1 MSRLKNIFGVSLIIF
16 LIFAFASF
24 GQKKMNVVFILI
36 DDLGWKDLS
45 CQGSQVYETPNID
58 KLAETG
64 MRFEQAYTAHPRCAP
79 ARYAFITGRYPAR
92 VHLPGDWKWDGT
104 EYTMAQAFHDAGY
117 KTFFAGKWHI
127 AKGDVFPQDVGFDI
141 NIAGGYAGAPGT
153 YFYPYHK
160 GKKLKKKDI
169 HGLENGKKGEYLPDR
184 LTDETIKFIKANK
197 DKHFLVYL
205 SHYSVHTPFEAKEK
219 YIKYYKEKIKHIKFK
234 GPEFIPE
241 GTGYTKCWQNNPIY
255 AAMIQSVDE
264 SVGRIMKTLDEL
276 HLSDKTIVV
285 FTSDHGGLSNKGY
298 NYRPLATSNLPLRAG
313 KGHSYEG
320 GLRIPFIIKWPG
332 VTVPGSK
339 TNYPIIGMDIYPT
352 LVEAA
357 GIKWKKHPKIDGV
370 SFVPAIKGEVKENKS
385 RYFFWHSPLARPYS
399 TGDINVSTVR
409 HGDYKLLDFYDARRK
424 ELYNIAKDLGEHNDL
439 FNQKPQIASQLYKA
453 LVRWRKDVHAYFDK
467 SKIREKWKQKKHNKE

>member
-1 MSRLKNIFGVSLIIF
+1 MKNLKNFLAFSLIFF
-16 LIFAFASF
+16 LVFTANLF

-58 KLAETG
+58 KLAESG

-92 VHLPGDWKWDGT
+92 VHLPGDWKWEGT

-153 YFYPYHK
+153 YFYPYYK
-160 GKKLKKKDI
+160 GKKPKKKDI
-169 HGLENGKKGEYLPDR
+169 HGLENGKEGEYLPDR
-184 LTDETIKFIKANK
+184 LTDETIKFIEANK
-197 DKHFLVYL
+197 DKPFFVYL
-205 SHYSVHTPFEAKEK
+205 SHYSVHTPFEAKKK
-219 YIKYYKEKIKHIKFK
+219 YIEYYKEKIKGIKFT

-241 GTGYTKCWQNNPIY
+241 GTGYTKCWQNNPVY
-255 AAMIQSVDE
+255 AAMIQSMDE
-264 SVGRIMKTLDEL
+264 SVGRIVKTLDEL
-276 HLSDKTIVV
+276 DLSDKTIIV

-320 GLRIPFIIKWPG
+320 GIRIPFIIKWPG
-332 VTVPGSK
+332 VTEPGSK
-339 TNYPIIGMDIYPT
+339 TDYPIIGMDIYPT
-352 LVEAA
+352 LVEAT
-357 GIKWKKHPKIDGV
+357 GIKLKKDPKLDGV
-370 SFVPAIKGEVKENKS
+370 SFVPAIKGDVKENKA

-399 TGDINVSTVR
+399 TGDINVTTVR
-409 HGDYKLLDFYDARRK
+409 HGDFKLLDFYDARRK
-424 ELYNIAKDLGEHNDL
+424 ELYNIAQDLGEHHDL
-439 FNQKPQIASQLYKA
+439 YYEEPKIAEHLYKA
-453 LVRWRKDVHAYFDK
+453 IVKWRKEVNAYFDK
-467 SKIREKWKQKKHNKE
+467 SKIREKSKKRRYKD